1 MKKSFNRIK
10 TVLPAIITAAALLG
24 STGTAYCAESKAE
37 STAESVVESQAESV
51 VESADELTVYPAPD
65 FELRDQYGTLHKL
78 SDYRGKIILLN
89 FWATWCPYCIDEMP
103 DLETLY
109 EAEQEKEDSD
119 LVILGVAAPGFSNE
133 KSEDEV
139 IDFLDENDFLYP
151 NLMDEN
157 GDVLFKE
164 HGISAYPTTCFI
176 DREGNLIGYVQGA
189 LPGEAWPDVIQQAYD
204 MAEGK

>member
-24 STGTAYCAESKAE
+24 STGTAYCAESKTE
-37 STAESVVESQAESV
+37 STAESV

-103 DLETLY
+103 DLEALY

>member
-37 STAESVVESQAESV
+37 STAESV

-103 DLETLY
+103 DLEALY